1 MIDNIG
7 CNVWTL
13 HILVV
18 LCYELICRQS
28 LSRQDIITAPSE
40 SRFQIDVEANWTES
54 SKVTALLQNL
64 EALRASGSSKSIVF
78 SQWTAFLDLLEIPLK
93 RFWPFS
99 CLKDLSTINNCN
111 KAEDG
116 KLRLHSFAGK
126 YVCKC
131 RHPSI
136 TEIPSE
142 P

>member
-7 CNVWTL
+7 RNVWTL

-93 RFWPFS
+93 RFWLVS
-99 CLKDLSTINNCN
+99 CLKDLSTTNSCN

-131 RHPSI
+131 RQPSI
-136 TEIPSE
+136 TEIPLE
-142 P
+142 L